1 MHKAGHIEVTGEI
14 GKNGK
19 KSAYLTRLEDAVNSL
34 NTAKNTDYTPDEV
47 FNIASEYLDEIRRRH
62 GKFQT
67 IATRY
72 AEAPEVSAQQV
83 REILGE
89 DFPVTL
95 VDKLETPEGRKAMGM
110 YYQGAIEI
118 AKNPV
123 STTGYHEAFHAWTEL
138 YGDETVLK
146 KAFDQV
152 KREKGYTKNIDAE
165 EYLAEAFAEWKL
177 AGKGSYTGAVKQFF
191 QTLWNDIKGIIG
203 KADQVIKMFKDVG
216 KKNKVKEL
224 QKNLAFQEVGYQ
236 SPNGLTTKVLEQ
248 LQGRQSVSKEYIQNL
263 LKSAEVK
270 QVERDIFTEKLAN
283 FPDKVDVGE
292 LSDQVRAELL
302 PLKTNSTNII
312 NEELGAD

>member
-1 MHKAGHIEVTGEI
+1 
-14 GKNGK
+14 
-19 KSAYLTRLEDAVNSL
+19 
-34 NTAKNTDYTPDEV
+34 
-47 FNIASEYLDEIRRRH
+47 
-62 GKFQT
+62 
-67 IATRY
+67 
-72 AEAPEVSAQQV
+72 
-83 REILGE
+83 
-89 DFPVTL
+89 
-95 VDKLETPEGRKAMGM
+95 MGM

-191 QTLWNDIKGIIG
+191 QTLWNDIKGIMG
-203 KADQVIKMFKDVG
+203 KADEVLKMFKEVG
-216 KKNKVKEL
+216 KKSKVKEL

-283 FPDKVDVGE
+283 FQDKVDVGE

-302 PLKTNSTNII
+302 PLTVNATDVTAA
-312 NEELGAD
+312 ELGAD